1 MNLSGFRLSYNISL
15 TLFLVFLFSFTDLT
29 QRSAPPFSQWTVLN
43 NLPFTQEYHVA
54 AAWRY
59 QDTNFI
65 ITAGGRINGTTGN
78 NVVIYNTATGQYR
91 PLPPLPI
98 PLERAGGFIL
108 DDSLYVVGGSTNTGN
123 SFSNALYKL
132 DLTSNGPWV
141 NRANYPTQIGEITY
155 STKGRNDSLAY
166 VAGGR
171 NNANPINNVF
181 LYNGKQNI
189 WVPAN
194 NLPTPGIF
202 GAGLSFVQDNLLM
215 FIGGK
220 SNDSAHS
227 LCFLGII
234 NPGNPANIN
243 WNAGPVYPGGV
254 VYNLGNW
261 GSKDGRVFFT
271 GGESVFPLDNRA
283 TDKTYIY
290 EMGEGFD
297 TLSDKPTPVSHTPID
312 GIIIDTTSTGYEY
325 EVYAPGGFD
334 GSSATNKHE
343 MLFVLDSLPTSIQPV
358 SNDIPQG
365 YKLHQNFPNPFN
377 PETKIVFEV
386 PLRSPVNLSIYNSE
400 GRLIRTVLNNT
411 ISAGIYE
418 VTVIGKYLPSGIY
431 FYTLNVGQWK
441 ETKRMILIK

>member
-1 MNLSGFRLSYNISL
+1 MNLPGFRLSYKISL
-15 TLFLVFLFSFTDLT
+15 TLFLIFLFSFTDLT
-29 QRSAPPFSQWTVLN
+29 QRNAPPFSQWTVLN
-43 NLPFTQEYHVA
+43 NLPFTQEYQVT

-78 NVVIYNTATGQYR
+78 FVVIYNTATGQYR
-91 PLPPLPI
+91 PLPPMPV

-108 DDSLYVVGGSTNTGN
+108 EDSLYIVGGSTNTGN
-123 SFSNALYKL
+123 TFSNALYKL
-132 DLTSNGPWV
+132 NLTSNGPWV
-141 NRANYPTQIGEITY
+141 NRANYPNPIGEITY
-155 STKGRNDSLAY
+155 STKSRNDSLAY
-166 VAGGR
+166 VAGGK
-171 NNANPINNVF
+171 NNVNPVNNVF

-202 GAGLSFVQDNLLM
+202 GAGLSFVEDNFLM

-227 LCFLGII
+227 LCFFGLI
-234 NPGNPANIN
+234 NPGNPSIIN
-243 WNAGPVYPGGV
+243 WSAGPVYPGGK

-283 TDKTYIY
+283 TDKTYMF

-297 TLSDKPTPVSHTPID
+297 TLSDKPTPITHSQID
-312 GIIIDTTSTGYEY
+312 GFIIDTTSTGYEY

-343 MLFVLDSLPTSIQPV
+343 KLFVLDSLPTSIQPV
-358 SNDIPQG
+358 TNDIPAG
-365 YKLHQNFPNPFN
+365 FKLYQNFPNPFN
-377 PETKIVFEV
+377 PETKILLDV
-386 PLRSPVNLSIYNSE
+386 PLRSTVTLNIYSSE
-400 GRLIRTVLNNT
+400 GRLIRTVINKILN
-411 ISAGIYE
+411 AGTYE
-418 VTVIGKYLPSGIY
+418 VTINGKNLPSGIY
-431 FYTLNVGQWK
+431 FYTLISDEWK
-441 ETKRMILIK
+441 ETKRMVLLK